1 MSKDKDTPTRKASRH
16 TNLRRKDLLILR
28 LAEANRRLR
37 ARVERLEKKVEKL
50 KRPPLYKRFLS
61 FIKQL
66 FRLK

>member
-1 MSKDKDTPTRKASRH
+1 MSKDKDTPTRKASRN

-28 LAEANRRLR
+28 LADANRRLR
-37 ARVERLEKKVEKL
+37 NRVERLEKKVEKL
-50 KRPPLYKRFLS
+50 KRPPLSKRFLS

>member
-1 MSKDKDTPTRKASRH
+1 MSKDKDTPTRKASRN

-28 LAEANRRLR
+28 LAEVNRRLR

-50 KRPPLYKRFLS
+50 KRPPLHKRFLS